1 MLNKMWAW
9 DDLHSKRK
17 GNGQKMNS
25 FGNRVDLLRP
35 SNVSLICDD
44 AGDAFVTDALE
55 QIGTTPGALIVA
67 DNPSFL
73 SEYPTQAR
81 LDFTQTG
88 LDDIP
93 IKLTEVSA
101 RIQAAV
107 KSTPFVSVV
116 IVDMRWGSGTISATA
131 NFDRWGGFC
140 DRIVEDTQVS
150 IVSVY
155 ARSLMIEDQMLAAV
169 RGHSHFLAPSGLYDN
184 PFWLPPAY
192 QAEATISQQIGF
204 VLGRLVP
211 DYEETPV
218 HDDGE
223 ASGAN
228 PQWITAPR
236 DLRPR
241 VGKDEIWKIRC
252 FGRLR
257 VYLSDGS
264 QIKWDIPGS
273 APRKSKLLFAYLLQ
287 RGEKGAPTDLL
298 AELLWSDEPD
308 ETKKRNRLYHAV
320 AMLRK
325 TLGGTEFVRRNG
337 NYYTLVPPDGTWID
351 IATFEQLCNRAKV
364 LSKADK
370 IEDAVALLD
379 AADRLYSGDLFED
392 LPTTFFENDMENWVG
407 PKREWF
413 RDMALK
419 VLRDKA
425 AILRQRGR
433 FRDALASCQK
443 ALQMDGLCE
452 IAHAEAMR
460 IFHAQNRADAITRQY
475 RQYLSAMDA
484 MDLEPETNAL
494 ERLKAELVSS
504 IP

>member
-1 MLNKMWAW
+1 M
-9 DDLHSKRK
+9 
-17 GNGQKMNS
+17 
-25 FGNRVDLLRP
+25 
-35 SNVSLICDD
+35 
-44 AGDAFVTDALE
+44 TDALE

-107 KSTPFVSVV
+107 KSTQFVSVV

>member
-1 MLNKMWAW
+1 
-9 DDLHSKRK
+9 
-17 GNGQKMNS
+17 MNS
-25 FGNRVDLLRP
+25 FGNRVDWVRP
-35 SNVSLICDD
+35 SNASLICDD
-44 AGDAFVTDALE
+44 AGDDFVAGALV
-55 QIGTTPGALIVA
+55 QLAVTTGALIIA
-67 DNPSFL
+67 DDPGFL
-73 SEYPTQAR
+73 PNYPNQTR

-93 IKLTEVSA
+93 IKLADVSG
-101 RIQAAV
+101 RIKAVVEAAP
-107 KSTPFVSVV
+107 SVSVV
-116 IVDMRWGSGTISATA
+116 IVDMRWGAGTISATA
-131 NFDRWGGFC
+131 NFERWGGFC
-140 DRIVEDTQVS
+140 DRIAEDTQVS

-155 ARSLMIEDQMLAAV
+155 ARSLMIEDQLLAAL

-192 QAEATISQQIGF
+192 QAGATISQQIGF

-211 DYEETPV
+211 DYENTPV
-218 HDDGE
+218 HDEGD

-228 PQWITAPR
+228 PQWITVPR
-236 DLRPR
+236 RLRPR

-273 APRKSKLLFAYLLQ
+273 APRKTKLLFAYLLQ
-287 RGEKGAPTDLL
+287 RGEKGAPTDHL

-308 ETKKRNRLYHAV
+308 EIKKRKRLHHAI

-325 TLGGTEFVRRNG
+325 TLGGSGFVRRNG
-337 NYYTLVPPDGTWID
+337 SYYTLVPPEGTWID
-351 IATFEQLCNRAKV
+351 IATFEQFCNRAKV
-364 LSKADK
+364 LAKAEK
-370 IEDAVALLD
+370 LEEAVTLLD

-392 LPTTFFENDMENWVG
+392 LSATYFENDMENWVV

-425 AILRQRGR
+425 AILRQRGQ

-443 ALQMDGLCE
+443 ALQMDAVCE

-460 IFHAQNRADAITRQY
+460 IFQAQNRSDAIARQY
-475 RQYLSAMDA
+475 RQYLNAMEA

-494 ERLKAELVSS
+494 ERLRTDLVNS
-504 IP
+504 IS

>member
-1 MLNKMWAW
+1 
-9 DDLHSKRK
+9 
-17 GNGQKMNS
+17 MNS
-25 FGNRVDLLRP
+25 FGGRTP
-35 SNVSLICDD
+35 SGPLNLSLVCDD
-44 AGDAFVTDALE
+44 ASDDFVT
-55 QIGTTPGALIVA
+55 GALGQLESATGALLVA
-67 DNPSFL
+67 DDPDFL
-73 SEYPTQAR
+73 PNYPNQTR
-81 LDFTQTG
+81 LNFAQVG

-93 IKLTEVSA
+93 IKMTEVSE
-101 RIQAAV
+101 RIQAAA
-107 KSTPFVSVV
+107 VSLPLGSVI
-116 IVDMRWGSGTISATA
+116 IVDMRWGAGTISATA
-131 NFDRWGGFC
+131 NFERWGGFC
-140 DRIVEDTQVS
+140 DRISEIAKVQ

-155 ARSLMIEDQMLAAV
+155 VRSLMIEDQMLAAV

-192 QAEATISQQIGF
+192 QTGATISQQIGF

-211 DYEETPV
+211 DYKGSLV

-228 PQWITAPR
+228 PQWITVPR
-236 DLRPR
+236 RLRPR
-241 VGKDEIWKIRC
+241 VGKDDIWKIRC

-257 VYLSDGS
+257 IYLSDGT

-273 APRKSKLLFAYLLQ
+273 APRKTKTLFAYLLQ

-308 ETKKRNRLYHAV
+308 ENKKRKRLHHAI

-325 TLGGTEFVRRNG
+325 TLGGADYVRRNG
-337 NYYTLVPPDGTWID
+337 NYYTLVPPEGSWID
-351 IATFEQLCNRAKV
+351 VATFEQVCNRAKV
-364 LSKADK
+364 LAKAEK
-370 IEDAVALLD
+370 FEDAVTLLD
-379 AADRLYSGDLFED
+379 AADRLYSGELFED
-392 LPTTFFENDMENWVG
+392 LPAVYYENDVENWVL

-425 AILRQRGR
+425 VILRQNGK

-443 ALQMDGLCE
+443 ALQMDSVCE

-460 IFHAQNRADAITRQY
+460 VFHAQNRVDAIARQY
-475 RQYLSAMDA
+475 RQYLRAMDA
-484 MDLEPETNAL
+484 LDLQPETKTL
-494 ERLKAELVSS
+494 ERLRDELKKTVS
-504 IP
+504 